1 MKKIICTLLAAM
13 VLLTVSACSG
23 KENTAKSP
31 DNTGA
36 SSQTEQS
43 SDAVSSES
51 SPSSD
56 SNVSLPAVEE
66 AAFNSD
72 KDYSG
77 TITSKFLDVSK
88 LSDKTKS
95 CVVDVLNG
103 DKLTVNAEGK
113 ISIAKG
119 ITMDFTAAICK
130 DGTNSSFNM
139 NIAGQGI
146 NIIRNDKGTYLLD
159 DENKTATLTK
169 NDASDTNES
178 AFYSNPAANKVV
190 SFIAGIF
197 GSDPITYVKS
207 GAEVFEGEAMS
218 YEEYAV
224 GKTSIKLYYNG
235 STIKY
240 PVIDKDGAVSSV
252 KVNTLTASAD
262 PKSFTVPEEY
272 TVKDK

>member
-1 MKKIICTLLAAM
+1 M

>member
-240 PVIDKDGAVSSV
+240 AVIDKDGAVSSV